1 MFIHPWIKVE
11 KMTNSE
17 APNNIQ
23 PKKKLHIPITKSY
36 KHQNSPSNPPTPPKQ
51 KEKKENQHKNKIVP
65 AACPYP
71 DHTASKKGESLKIR
85 TSLHNHKKL
94 QTTKSFIQNHYFFK
108 KEKEKR
114 KNNKRYIKKKR
125 PPPSMHRSECEKMTI
140 QEAPNSSYS

>member
-11 KMTNSE
+11 TMTNSE
-17 APNNIQ
+17 VPNNIQ
-23 PKKKLHIPITKSY
+23 QKKKLHIPITKSY
-36 KHQNSPSNPPTPPKQ
+36 KHQNSPSNPPPHIQ
-51 KEKKENQHKNKIVP
+51 IIQLQ
-65 AACPYP
+65 
-71 DHTASKKGESLKIR
+71 KKGKSLKIR